1 MRVCVFRQEVGPKSV
16 RSSMEASGQVRLF
29 KWKLFEI
36 KSEIQFLS
44 LGHFAEPQEPC
55 LADGYTAQGQNVFH
69 HHRRFCRAE
78 LMKFQ
83 LRLYGFQGGAYQCP
97 V

>member
-1 MRVCVFRQEVGPKSV
+1 MCVCVQTEVGPKSV

-55 LADGYTAQGQNVFH
+55 LADGYTAQGQVFPSSQKV
-69 HHRRFCRAE
+69 
-78 LMKFQ
+78 L
-83 LRLYGFQGGAYQCP
+83 
-97 V
+97 